1 MACAPFQGDL
11 SGASNNCKDH
21 YEGINMRRQG
31 SAGMT
36 ALNNLSNYVLNDLS
50 LLIYVECLIERL
62 IDSAMEV
69 CATK

>member
-1 MACAPFQGDL
+1 
-11 SGASNNCKDH
+11 
-21 YEGINMRRQG
+21 MRRQG